1 MVAESFHVKPL
12 IRILQSAD
20 RYHVLGLNR
29 QQIKLFEGNRDALDE
44 VELDPAVPRTAT
56 EVLGEESKEV
66 HLSVWSSAPGAGVHH
81 RMASAAEL
89 LDNETNR
96 FFRAVDRDPEAL
108 FASPRSLFN
117 LGGAAGKSE
126 FIRQISRNPFL
137 IAEGVT
143 IHPDALSLEALR
155 ERTWEVLEPEY
166 LKRLAGMV
174 EMFGAARAKEL
185 GDDDLAQIAPNAS
198 AGRVA
203 TLLVEADRV
212 VPGRLDAVTGEI
224 EFAELTDPDVNDI
237 TSRCELSKCSSG
249 GLADA
254 RFLPNDG
261 LLVVEVEP

>member
-1 MVAESFHVKPL
+1 MAWPRRRNYWTMKPTVFFARL
-12 IRILQSAD
+12 IAILKHYS
-20 RYHVLGLNR
+20 RPLGLSL
-29 QQIKLFEGNRDALDE
+29 ILAALPE
-44 VELDPAVPRTAT
+44 NQ
-56 EVLGEESKEV
+56 
-66 HLSVWSSAPGAGVHH
+66 SS
-81 RMASAAEL
+81 
-89 LDNETNR
+89 
-96 FFRAVDRDPEAL
+96 F
-108 FASPRSLFN
+108 
-117 LGGAAGKSE
+117 
-126 FIRQISRNPFL
+126 RQISRNPFL

-155 ERTWEVLEPEY
+155 ECTWEVLEPEY
-166 LKRLAGMV
+166 LKRLAGLV

-185 GDDDLAQIAPNAS
+185 GDDDLAQIAPNAC

-237 TSRCELSKCSSG
+237 TPRCELSKCSSG

-261 LLVVEVEP
+261 GLADRG

>member
-81 RMASAAEL
+81 GMASTAEL

-155 ERTWEVLEPEY
+155 ERTWEVDP
-166 LKRLAGMV
+166 
-174 EMFGAARAKEL
+174 AKL
-185 GDDDLAQIAPNAS
+185 VRQLPD
-198 AGRVA
+198 A
-203 TLLVEADRV
+203 TV
-212 VPGRLDAVTGEI
+212 VRGKG
-224 EFAELTDPDVNDI
+224 
-237 TSRCELSKCSSG
+237 
-249 GLADA
+249 
-254 RFLPNDG
+254 
-261 LLVVEVEP
+261 

>member
-1 MVAESFHVKPL
+1 
-12 IRILQSAD
+12 
-20 RYHVLGLNR
+20 
-29 QQIKLFEGNRDALDE
+29 
-44 VELDPAVPRTAT
+44 
-56 EVLGEESKEV
+56 
-66 HLSVWSSAPGAGVHH
+66 
-81 RMASAAEL
+81 MASTAEL
-89 LDNETNR
+89 LDNEPNL
-96 FFRAVDRDPEAL
+96 FFARLIAILKHYSRPLGLSLILAALPENQSS
-108 FASPRSLFN
+108 F
-117 LGGAAGKSE
+117 
-126 FIRQISRNPFL
+126 RQISRNPFL

-166 LKRLAGMV
+166 LKRLAGLV

-212 VPGRLDAVTGEI
+212 VPGVSTVTGEI
-224 EFAELTDPDVNDI
+224 VFAELTDPDVNDI
-237 TSRCELSKCSSG
+237 TPRCELSKCSSV

-261 LLVVEVEP
+261 GLADRG